1 MLFQSHLM
9 GKKKHIWLSVSSD
22 LRVDARRDL
31 EDIGAGHLN
40 TFSLADFDYS
50 PIRLASGVIFTTYS
64 SLISAKRSGR
74 KGKTKTRL
82 EQLLAWCGPSFDG
95 CVLFDECHKAK
106 NLGLHTKNSSKT
118 GVAVFELQESLP
130 NARIVYCSA
139 TGITN
144 PADMA
149 YMTRLGLWGEG
160 TSFPLGFREFLGTIE
175 RGGFGMMEL
184 VAMHLKR
191 SGVYHCRALSFVGTE
206 FEIVENEI
214 SQEEVDMYNRA
225 CDLWQLMYLE
235 IVRMKIQQP
244 HVPTD
249 DVEGEDEDRDEGD
262 RKKSMQRIKT
272 YFWGAHQRFFRSLCI
287 SLKVKRAIEMAQQ
300 NKKNGKSVII
310 GLQGT
315 GEASLNEATKNAE
328 SLDDFISAP
337 KRTLTTTID
346 RIFGLHGV
354 VTEAMG
360 KQSDR
365 AGSRKCRRRLVNSDS
380 DSFNSDST
388 GSLSDFVADSE
399 GDDDGDNGAGSSDSD
414 EVVYLGASRS
424 DCSGAAISRRPQR
437 TTRMLASARE
447 RSKDTSRLRQLSKGS
462 DDSDVWTD
470 ENEPLM
476 LKPPPRRSPAMTAKA
491 IRGMRM
497 EGWQFPG
504 DQGVDC
510 WVSKHCRRFYDGKPY
525 DGTIVASLPAEENEG
540 MPLWHLKH
548 DDGDS
553 EDLDEEEVQRFSK
566 YFEEKRSCTADSQDE
581 AGDDGRSTQTESSG
595 DGPLPVGETVNGS
608 AEEAE
613 PAVGGNRKRLL
624 IVDSD
629 DDLVCVGDGDSPRAT
644 AKRIRVTDSH
654 DSRVNALSGNS
665 GARSGLAGFFKVKSE
680 VAGSGN
686 FEETSTKP
694 ITSEQEAERHQE
706 VYKRTCTLY
715 ALLLLLK

>member
-1 MLFQSHLM
+1 EEDDNFEEAVTESTFHDYQPSKYLGGRAHPDPLVESSSLSAVEPPDVTFTLTLPDSLVDQGLLSRAQLEGVTYAFQAHEQFLPNGKRKGTVIGYQLSVGKGRQLAGMLFQSHLM

-346 RIFGLHGV
+346 RIF
-354 VTEAMG
+354 
-360 KQSDR
+360 
-365 AGSRKCRRRLVNSDS
+365 
-380 DSFNSDST
+380 
-388 GSLSDFVADSE
+388 
-399 GDDDGDNGAGSSDSD
+399 
-414 EVVYLGASRS
+414 
-424 DCSGAAISRRPQR
+424 
-437 TTRMLASARE
+437 
-447 RSKDTSRLRQLSKGS
+447 
-462 DDSDVWTD
+462 
-470 ENEPLM
+470 
-476 LKPPPRRSPAMTAKA
+476 
-491 IRGMRM
+491 
-497 EGWQFPG
+497 
-504 DQGVDC
+504 
-510 WVSKHCRRFYDGKPY
+510 
-525 DGTIVASLPAEENEG
+525 
-540 MPLWHLKH
+540 
-548 DDGDS
+548 
-553 EDLDEEEVQRFSK
+553 
-566 YFEEKRSCTADSQDE
+566 
-581 AGDDGRSTQTESSG
+581 
-595 DGPLPVGETVNGS
+595 
-608 AEEAE
+608 
-613 PAVGGNRKRLL
+613 
-624 IVDSD
+624 
-629 DDLVCVGDGDSPRAT
+629 
-644 AKRIRVTDSH
+644 
-654 DSRVNALSGNS
+654 
-665 GARSGLAGFFKVKSE
+665 
-680 VAGSGN
+680 
-686 FEETSTKP
+686 
-694 ITSEQEAERHQE
+694 
-706 VYKRTCTLY
+706 
-715 ALLLLLK
+715 